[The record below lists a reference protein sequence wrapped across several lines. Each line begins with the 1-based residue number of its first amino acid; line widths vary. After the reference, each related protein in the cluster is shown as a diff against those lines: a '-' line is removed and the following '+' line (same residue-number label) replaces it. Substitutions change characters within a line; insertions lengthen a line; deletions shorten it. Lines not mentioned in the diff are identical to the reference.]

1 MTTFDFGDGKGPV
14 PAHQHSNG
22 GGWVADTA
30 IVAATAY
37 VGSSAR
43 VYGNAWV
50 SGDARVYG
58 AAMVY
63 GKAQVYGN
71 AWVSGDARVSD
82 DAQVYGN
89 AWVSGDARVSDD
101 ARVCGNARVCDAP
114 TENDDDVNVTEEGC
128 SENTDILIKMVTN
141 EYIYYFQP
149 SNAFVGSATRMMAN
163 ANIVISRKTNKL
175 VKCRYALEDL
185 IDERFNLK

>member
-14 PAHQHSNG
+14 PAHQHPNG

-37 VGSSAR
+37 LGSSAR
-43 VYGNAWV
+43 VYGKARVYEYAQVGDNARVYGNAQVFGKPQVYDNAQVSGNAQVFGNAQVSDDALV
-50 SGDARVYG
+50 SGDA
-58 AAMVY
+58 M
-63 GKAQVYGN
+63 
-71 AWVSGDARVSD
+71 
-82 DAQVYGN
+82 
-89 AWVSGDARVSDD
+89 
-101 ARVCGNARVCDAP
+101 VCGNALVYG
-114 TENDDDVNVTEEGC
+114 DDVSVTEEGC

-149 SNAFVGSATRMMAN
+149 SNAFVGSATKMMAN

>member
-1 MTTFDFGDGKGPV
+1 MKTFDFGDGKGPV

-30 IVAATAY
+30 TVADTAY
-37 VGSSAR
+37 ISPNAR
-43 VYGNAWV
+43 
-50 SGDARVYG
+50 
-58 AAMVY
+58 
-63 GKAQVYGN
+63 
-71 AWVSGDARVSD
+71 
-82 DAQVYGN
+82 VYGN

-149 SNAFVGSATRMMAN
+149 SNAFVASATKMMAN

>member
-37 VGSSAR
+37 LGSSAR

-50 SGDARVYG
+50 SGDARVYD

-82 DAQVYGN
+82 DA
-89 AWVSGDARVSDD
+89 
-101 ARVCGNARVCDAP
+101 RVCGNAWMCDAP

-149 SNAFVGSATRMMAN
+149 SNAFVGSATKMMAN